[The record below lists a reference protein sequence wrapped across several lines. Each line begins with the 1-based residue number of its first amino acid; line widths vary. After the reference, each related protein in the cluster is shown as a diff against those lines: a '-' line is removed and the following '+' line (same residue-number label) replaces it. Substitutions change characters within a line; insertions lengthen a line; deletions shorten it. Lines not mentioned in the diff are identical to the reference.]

1 MIITD
6 PNKMQIVELQVIN
19 NMLGKEF
26 VIQDGKITGIVGAE
40 E

>member
-6 PNKMQIVELQVIN
+6 PNEMPIVEMQFIN

-26 VIQDGKITGIVGAE
+26 VIEDGKITGIVGADE
-40 E
+40 

>member
-19 NMLGKEF
+19 NTLGKGF
-26 VIQDGKITGIVGAE
+26 VIEDGKITGIVGAE

>member
-6 PNKMQIVELQVIN
+6 PNKMSVVELQVIN

-26 VIQDGKITGIVGAE
+26 VIEDGKITEIVSVR
-40 E
+40 

>member
-6 PNKMQIVELQVIN
+6 PNKMPIVELQAIN
-19 NMLGKEF
+19 NTLGKEF
-26 VIQDGKITGIVGAE
+26 VIEDGKITGIVGAE

>member
-6 PNKMQIVELQVIN
+6 PNEMQIVELQDIN

-26 VIQDGKITGIVGAE
+26 VIEDGKITRIVGVDE
-40 E
+40 

>member
-6 PNKMQIVELQVIN
+6 PNKMSLVELQVIN

-26 VIQDGKITGIVGAE
+26 VIEDGKITEIVSAR
-40 E
+40 